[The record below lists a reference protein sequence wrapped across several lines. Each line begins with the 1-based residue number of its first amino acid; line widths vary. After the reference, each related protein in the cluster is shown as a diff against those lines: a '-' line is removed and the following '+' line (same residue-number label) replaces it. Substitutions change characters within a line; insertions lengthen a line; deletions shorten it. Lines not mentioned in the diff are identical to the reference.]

1 MTRDETLDAARAAL
15 ADGRI
20 DAVFGLA
27 DTLADTAD
35 PAVQTALAALLRA
48 AGAADPVA
56 LSVFLAANAHR
67 MPQTTIR
74 AAGKALPETD

>member
-1 MTRDETLDAARAAL
+1 MTPHATLDAARAAL
-15 ADGRI
+15 EEGRF

-35 PAVQTALAALLRA
+35 PAVQAALAALLRA

-67 MPQTTIR
+67 MPQATIR
-74 AAGKALPETD
+74 AAARALPETD